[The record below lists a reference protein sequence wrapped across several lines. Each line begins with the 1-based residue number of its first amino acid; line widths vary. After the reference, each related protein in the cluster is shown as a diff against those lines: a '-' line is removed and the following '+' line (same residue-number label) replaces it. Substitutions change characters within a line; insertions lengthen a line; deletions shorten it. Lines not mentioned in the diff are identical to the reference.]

1 MLEILGVLSALLA
14 MIFYGLYR
22 INYNFPEVT
31 KARLKSVGFP
41 DENTDAKAKTY
52 SRLYKLC
59 AVLCVVLFVVEY
71 IGSKS

>member
-1 MLEILGVLSALLA
+1 MYDFLGTISALLA

-22 INYNFPEVT
+22 LNYKFPVET

-41 DENTDAKAKTY
+41 DEDTDAKAKSY
-52 SRLYKLC
+52 ARLFKLFV
-59 AVLCVVLFVVEY
+59 VLSVVLFVVEY